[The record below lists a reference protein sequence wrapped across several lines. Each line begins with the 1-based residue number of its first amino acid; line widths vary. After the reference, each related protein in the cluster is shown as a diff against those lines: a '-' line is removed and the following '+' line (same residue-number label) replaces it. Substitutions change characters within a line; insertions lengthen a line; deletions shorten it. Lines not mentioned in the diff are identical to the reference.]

1 MMGLG
6 LVEAIIIPLFAI
18 FCVFCAPL
26 LFVLPLFWMNKK
38 PQRNE
43 GINNAAETQLI
54 QDLNRLAHRLEER
67 IETLETLMVD
77 KTDEPRPR
85 TAADEQRGSR
95 P

>member
-26 LFVLPLFWMNKK
+26 LFVLAVIWMNKK
-38 PQRNE
+38 PRRNE

-54 QDLNRLAHRLEER
+54 QD
-67 IETLETLMVD
+67 
-77 KTDEPRPR
+77 
-85 TAADEQRGSR
+85 
-95 P
+95 